1 MISGRK
7 QINDGVISTF
17 LAGHDPME
25 RIVNLDYKYNED
37 KIKVIYRDEN
47 DKKCEFMDFFH
58 PFCWATRS
66 ACDKLCKGD
75 RNKLR
80 ALLTEYGIKVK
91 KLDTRDTTGKERS
104 EYDNGYLFMFYTIN
118 AMSYKKF
125 LEFFQKA
132 ENPIYSKEDDE
143 GAKKRSKQYLIVTP
157 QEQYMIATGKRFFK
171 GYEDYNEL
179 LRLIFDLETEGLDP
193 TRHRIIE
200 LGVRFNRPIQTKTGL
215 REYQHIFKL
224 KGETD
229 EEKNFNELELIKVMI
244 KMIHAFE
251 PDIITAHNGENFDWW
266 FIIERCKVL
275 GTTIEELS
283 KPLFDGNSIRKNNRE
298 TILKLGGEIE
308 TFYQTIVPNTVIT
321 DSLHAVRRAQALDS
335 NMERA
340 DLKYVTKYS
349 KIVKP
354 NRVYMPGDKIA
365 SVSTDLEKRYAYND
379 VDGDWYL
386 YDPNYKEINNKK
398 KEPEHNLNYFI
409 KYVEDKTRVATRDEW
424 CEINA
429 EGLSVTW
436 EEYISE
442 INEENNSLPSPE
454 DLYNDYIKQFN
465 EEQKRASSFTKGMG
479 QKGFTMYTRNYI
491 ADGYELVTGEY
502 IGNRY
507 LLDDLWECDKVEH
520 RYNGSNFLICKMLPV
535 PFQKC
540 CTMGTAGQWKSI
552 MLAWSYENNLAV
564 PMFGESKS
572 FTGGLSRLLKVGF
585 IDNVAK
591 FDYNSLYPSITL
603 TWDISDPEKDL
614 MGAMLF
620 FLEYVLLQREKYK
633 GLMKQAGKL
642 KDKLEDQ
649 LTNFTGTEK
658 EKLKLLDDIRKA
670 AEDKSAND
678 KKQLPLKI
686 LGNSFFGSYGAPNVF
701 PFGSLVCA
709 ERITCTGRMCLRL
722 MISHFSTK
730 IPTMAG
736 GSKEYAYQPIVG
748 DSFTGDTPLFIK
760 YKKDYDFNKAGWIDI
775 KPVSEIFDEDCSEID
790 GLGREYDYSEK
801 PYWVLCRSGWCDC
814 KYVYRHGTDKDIYRV
829 IDDNTGVMVDVTE
842 DHSLYNDEK
851 KEIKPSEI
859 DENTK
864 LEYFD
869 SKFDDGTEK
878 VAYYFMELKIK
889 EVANGI
895 DDRFPTYFMNLE
907 PSYYRE
913 LLSIWEENK
922 RDNIEYTKTVQAQ
935 IQFFY
940 SKLNTNI

>member
-1 MISGRK
+1 MIPGRK
-7 QINDGVISTF
+7 EINDEVISTF

-25 RIVNLDYKYNED
+25 RIVNLEYKYNED

-47 DKKCEFMDFFH
+47 DNKCEMMDFFH

-66 ACDKLCKGD
+66 ACDKLCGGD
-75 RNKLR
+75 RGRLR
-80 ALLTEYGIKVK
+80 DLMAQYGIKVK
-91 KLDTRDTTGKERS
+91 KLDTRDTTGRERS
-104 EYDNGYLFMFYTIN
+104 EYENGYLFMFYTIQ

-132 ENPIYSKEDDE
+132 ENPIYSKEVDE
-143 GAKKRSKQYLIVTP
+143 GSKKRSKQYLIVTP

-171 GYEDYNEL
+171 GYDDYNEL

-200 LGVRFNRPIQTKTGL
+200 VGIRFNRPIPTKTGL
-215 REYQHIFKL
+215 REYQQIFKL
-224 KGETD
+224 KGFTE
-229 EEKNFNELELIKVMI
+229 EEKNAYELELIKVML
-244 KMIHAFE
+244 KMIQVFK

-266 FIIERCKVL
+266 FIMERCKAL

-283 KPLFDGNSIRKNNRE
+283 QSFFNGNPVRKNNRE

-308 TFYQTIVPNTVIT
+308 TFYQTIVPGTVIT

-365 SVSTDLEKRYAYND
+365 IVSTDLEKHYAYND
-379 VDGDWYL
+379 IDGDWYL
-386 YDPNYKEINNKK
+386 YDPNFNETVNKK
-398 KEPEHNLNYFI
+398 KEPEYDLEYFI
-409 KYVEDKTRVATRDEW
+409 KKVENERREPTRDEW

-436 EEYISE
+436 EEYVTE
-442 INEENNSLPSPE
+442 VEEENKSLSSPE
-454 DLYNDYIKQFN
+454 ELYADYINSFN
-465 EEQKRASSFTKGMG
+465 EGQKATSRFVKGMG
-479 QKGFTMYTRNYI
+479 PKGFTMYTRNYI
-491 ADGYELVTGEY
+491 ADGYELVTGEF

-633 GLMKQAGKL
+633 GLMKKAGKL
-642 KDKLEDQ
+642 KDKLEGQ
-649 LTNFTGTEK
+649 LSDFTGTEA
-658 EKLKLLDDIRKA
+658 ERLQLIDEIRKA

-722 MISHFSTK
+722 MISHFNK
-730 IPTMAG
+730 LG
-736 GSKEYAYQPIVG
+736 YAPIVG
-748 DSFTGDTPLFIK
+748 DSFTGDTPLYIK
-760 YKKDYDFNKAGWIDI
+760 YKKDIGFNRKGWVDI
-775 KPVSEIFDEDCSEID
+775 KPVSEIFDITESNID
-790 GLGREYDYSEK
+790 ELGREYDYSEK
-801 PYWVLCRSGWCDC
+801 PYWVLCRSGWCDS
-814 KYVYRHGTDKDIYRV
+814 KYVYRHKTDKDIYRV
-829 IDDNTGVMVDVTE
+829 TNTHGIDVEVTE
-842 DHSLYNDEK
+842 DHSLYNNKQE
-851 KEIKPSEI
+851 EIKPSTI
-859 DENTK
+859 DSNTQF
-864 LEYFD
+864 EYYTNNIV
-869 SKFDDGTEK
+869 GGNEK
-878 VAYYFMELKIK
+878 IATLLIEETVKSVISGKI
-889 EVANGI
+889 
-895 DDRFPTYFMNLE
+895 DRFPTVFMNLDKD
-907 PSYYRE
+907 SC
-913 LLSIWEENK
+913 N
-922 RDNIEYTKTVQAQ
+922 DVIEYWEYYNDRTD
-935 IQFFY
+935 Y
-940 SKLNTNI
+940 SKIIMSQIAFIKNKSNL

>member
-1 MISGRK
+1 MIPGRK
-7 QINDGVISTF
+7 EINDDVISTF

-25 RIVNLDYKYNED
+25 RIVNLEYKYNED

-47 DKKCEFMDFFH
+47 DNKCEMMDFFH

-66 ACDKLCKGD
+66 ACNKLCGGD
-75 RNKLR
+75 REKLR
-80 ALLTEYGIKVK
+80 SLMAQYGIKVK
-91 KLDTRDTTGKERS
+91 KLDTRDTTGQERS
-104 EYDNGYLFMFYTIN
+104 EYDNGYLFMFYTIS

-132 ENPIYSKEDDE
+132 ENPIYSKEVDE
-143 GAKKRSKQYLIVTP
+143 GSKKRSKQYLIVTP

-171 GYEDYNEL
+171 GYDDYNEL

-200 LGVRFNRPIQTKTGL
+200 VGIRFNRPIPTKTGL
-215 REYQHIFKL
+215 REYQHTFKL
-224 KGETD
+224 KGFTE
-229 EEKNFNELELIKVMI
+229 EEKNAYELELIKVML
-244 KMIHAFE
+244 KMIQAFK

-266 FIIERCKVL
+266 FIMERCKAL

-283 KPLFDGNSIRKNNRE
+283 QTFFNGNPVRKNNRE

-308 TFYQTIVPNTVIT
+308 TFYQTIVPGTVIT

-365 SVSTDLEKRYAYND
+365 EVSIDLEKRYAYND
-379 VDGDWYL
+379 NDGDWYR
-386 YDPNYKEINNKK
+386 YDE
-398 KEPEHNLNYFI
+398 
-409 KYVEDKTRVATRDEW
+409 
-424 CEINA
+424 NA
-429 EGLSVTW
+429 
-436 EEYISE
+436 
-442 INEENNSLPSPE
+442 PSTTT
-454 DLYNDYIKQFN
+454 
-465 EEQKRASSFTKGMG
+465 FTKGMG
-479 QKGFTMYTRNYI
+479 PKGFTMYTRNYI
-491 ADGYELVTGEY
+491 ADGYELVTGEF

-633 GLMKQAGKL
+633 GLMKKAGKL
-642 KDKLEDQ
+642 KDKLERE
-649 LTNFTGTEK
+649 LESFTGNEEEK
-658 EKLKLLDDIRKA
+658 RHLLDEIRKA

-722 MISHFSTK
+722 MISHFNK
-730 IPTMAG
+730 LG
-736 GSKEYAYQPIVG
+736 YAPIVG

-760 YKKDYDFNKAGWIDI
+760 YKEDFGFNRKGWIDI
-775 KPVSEIFDEDCSEID
+775 KPVSEIFNDMESQIDE
-790 GLGREYDYSEK
+790 LGREYDYSEK
-801 PYWVLCRSGWCDC
+801 PYLVLCRSGWCDC
-814 KYVYRHGTDKDIYRV
+814 KYVYRHKTDKDVYCV
-829 IDDNTGVMVDVTE
+829 TNSQGVVVDVTE
-842 DHSLYNDEK
+842 DHSLYDK
-851 KEIKPSEI
+851 DYKEIKPSAITQDTE
-859 DENTK
+859 
-864 LEYFD
+864 LEYYTNEIH
-869 SKFDDGTEK
+869 SGNEK
-878 VAYYFMELKIK
+878 MSTLLIEETVKSVISGKL
-889 EVANGI
+889 
-895 DDRFPTYFMNLE
+895 DRFPAPFMNLSSE
-907 PSYYRE
+907 
-913 LLSIWEENK
+913 
-922 RDNIEYTKTVQAQ
+922 
-935 IQFFY
+935 Y
-940 SKLNTNI
+940 SKEVIDYWNEHINGEIDFSKTLEAQLQFIYTRIK

>member
-1 MISGRK
+1 MIQGRK
-7 QINDGVISTF
+7 EINDDVIRTF
-17 LAGHDPME
+17 LEGHDPME

-47 DKKCEFMDFFH
+47 DVKREMMDYFH

-66 ACDKLCKGD
+66 ACDKLCNGD
-75 RNKLR
+75 RTKLR
-80 ALLTEYGIKVK
+80 ELLVKYDIKVK
-91 KLDTRDTTGKERS
+91 KLDTRDANGVERH
-104 EYDNGYLFMFYTIN
+104 EYDNGYLFMFYTIK

-132 ENPIYSKEDDE
+132 ENPIYSKEVDE
-143 GAKKRSKQYLIVTP
+143 GSKKRSKQYLIVTP
-157 QEQYMIATGKRFFK
+157 QEQYMIASGKRFFK
-171 GYEDYNEL
+171 GYEDYNQI

-193 TRHRIIE
+193 KRHRILQVGI
-200 LGVRFNRPIQTKTGL
+200 RFNRPIPTKTGL
-215 REYQHIFKL
+215 REYQQIFQMKN
-224 KGETD
+224 GT
-229 EEKNFNELELIKVMI
+229 EEERNAYEIELIKIMI
-244 KMIHAFE
+244 KMIQVFK

-266 FIIERCKVL
+266 FIIERCKML
-275 GTTIEELS
+275 GTTIEDLS
-283 KPLFDGNSIRKNNRE
+283 KDYFDGETIRKNNRE

-308 TFYQTIVPNTVIT
+308 TFYQTIVPGTIIT
-321 DSLHAVRRAQALDS
+321 DSLHAVRRAQAIDS

-349 KIVKP
+349 KLVKP
-354 NRVYMPGDKIA
+354 NRVYVPGDRISITLK
-365 SVSTDLEKRYAYND
+365 DLQCHYAFND
-379 VDGDWYL
+379 EDGDWYL
-386 YDPNYKEINNKK
+386 YDPNHKENTAKI
-398 KEPEHNLNYFI
+398 EPELTIDYFENLI
-409 KYVEDKTRVATRDEW
+409 QKTNSRTPTEQEW

-429 EGLSVTW
+429 EGMSVSW
-436 EEYISE
+436 EDYVAE
-442 INEENNSLPSPE
+442 IENEKYDETVTAE
-454 DLYNDYIKQFN
+454 HLYNDYIKEFN
-465 EEQKRASSFTKGMG
+465 EKHNKPTPLKGISP
-479 QKGFTMYTRNYI
+479 KGFTMYTRNYI
-491 ADGYELVTGEY
+491 ANGYTLVTGKY
-502 IGNRY
+502 IVERY
-507 LLDDLWECDKVEH
+507 LMDDLWECDKVEH

-585 IDNVAK
+585 VDNVAK

-614 MGAMLF
+614 MGSMLH

-633 GLMKQAGKL
+633 GLMKKAGKL
-642 KDKLEDQ
+642 KDKLERELETFNGNEYERKQ
-649 LTNFTGTEK
+649 LE
-658 EKLKLLDDIRKA
+658 ESIRKA
-670 AEDKSAND
+670 AEEKSAND

-722 MISHFSTK
+722 MISHFNKLGYT
-730 IPTMAG
+730 
-736 GSKEYAYQPIVG
+736 PIVG

-760 YKKDYDFNKAGWIDI
+760 YKKDYDFKKDGWIDI
-775 KPVSEIFDEDCSEID
+775 KPVSEIFDENCSEID

-829 IDDNTGVMVDVTE
+829 IDDNTGLLVDVTE

-859 DENTK
+859 NENTK

-869 SKFDDGTEK
+869 GKFDDGTEK
-878 VAYYFMELKIK
+878 VAYYLMELRIK
-889 EVANGI
+889 DVANGI
-895 DDRFPTYFMNLE
+895 DDRFPTCFMNLE
-907 PSYYRE
+907 QSYYRE
-913 LLSIWEENK
+913 ILDIWEENK
-922 RDNIEYTKTVQAQ
+922 RDNIGYTKTVQAQ

>member
-1 MISGRK
+1 MSFKRK
-7 QINDGVISTF
+7 EITEEVISTF

-47 DKKCEFMDFFH
+47 DNRCEMMDYFH

-66 ACDKLCKGD
+66 ACNKLCDGD
-75 RNKLR
+75 KDQLR
-80 ALLTEYGIKVK
+80 ALMAKYGIKVK
-91 KLDTRDTTGKERS
+91 KLDTRDTTGKERT
-104 EYDNGYLFMFYTIN
+104 EYENGYLFMFYTIK
-118 AMSYKKF
+118 ATSYKQF
-125 LEFFQKA
+125 LKFFQEA
-132 ENPIYSKEDDE
+132 GNPVYSKEADE
-143 GAKKRSKQYLIVTP
+143 GSKKRSKQYLIVTP

-179 LRLIFDLETEGLDP
+179 LRLIFDLETQGLDP

-200 LGVRFNRPIQTKTGL
+200 LGVRFNRPIKTKTGL
-215 REYQHIFKL
+215 REYEQIFKL
-224 KGETD
+224 KGNTK
-229 EEKNFNELELIKVMI
+229 EELDAYELEIIKLML
-244 KMIHAFE
+244 KMIQVFK

-266 FIIERCKVL
+266 FIIERCKQL

-283 KPLFDGNSIRKNNRE
+283 KDFFDGETVRKNNRE

-308 TFYQTIVPNTVIT
+308 TFYQTIVPGTIIT

-365 SVSTDLEKRYAYND
+365 EVSTDLEERYAYND
-379 VDGDWYL
+379 ANGDWYR
-386 YDPNYKEINNKK
+386 YDPTV
-398 KEPEHNLNYFI
+398 P
-409 KYVEDKTRVATRDEW
+409 
-424 CEINA
+424 
-429 EGLSVTW
+429 SV
-436 EEYISE
+436 
-442 INEENNSLPSPE
+442 
-454 DLYNDYIKQFN
+454 DG
-465 EEQKRASSFTKGMG
+465 FTKGMSP
-479 QKGFTMYTRNYI
+479 KGFTMYTRNYV
-491 ADGYELVTGEY
+491 ADGYQLVTGEY

-507 LLDDLWECDKVEH
+507 LTDDLWECDKVEH

-552 MLAWSYENNLAV
+552 MLAWSYENDLAV

-585 IDNVAK
+585 VDNVAK

-633 GLMKQAGKL
+633 GLMKKAGKL
-642 KDKLEDQ
+642 KDKLEKQ
-649 LTNFTGTEK
+649 LENFTGTEQ
-658 EKLKLLDDIRKA
+658 EKLHLIDEIRRA

-722 MISHFSTK
+722 MISHFNKLGYT
-730 IPTMAG
+730 
-736 GSKEYAYQPIVG
+736 PIVG

-760 YKKDYDFNKAGWIDI
+760 YKNTGEIDI
-775 KPVSEIFDEDCSEID
+775 KPISEIIDNSQIQID

-814 KYVYRHGTDKDIYRV
+814 KYVYRHGTDKDIYEV
-829 IDDNTGVMVDVTE
+829 SDGDMKVEVTE

-864 LEYFD
+864 LEYYQGEIKGDRIYTEYEEQSWNYAFWGQMVGVQNAGFKKIPYQVYNTSIENMRKFYD
-869 SKFDDGTEK
+869 NFMNNYHPEHYEYSKTVMAGIQFI
-878 VAYYFMELKIK
+878 ASKIK
-889 EVANGI
+889 
-895 DDRFPTYFMNLE
+895 
-907 PSYYRE
+907 
-913 LLSIWEENK
+913 
-922 RDNIEYTKTVQAQ
+922 
-935 IQFFY
+935 
-940 SKLNTNI
+940 

>member
-7 QINDGVISTF
+7 QINDEVISTF
-17 LAGHDPME
+17 LAGRDPME
-25 RIVNLDYKYNED
+25 RIVNLEYKYNED

-47 DKKCEFMDFFH
+47 DKKCEMMDFFH

-66 ACDKLCKGD
+66 ACDKLCNGD

-80 ALLTEYGIKVK
+80 ALLAEYGIKVK

-104 EYDNGYLFMFYTIN
+104 EYDNGYLFMFYTIQ

-132 ENPIYSKEDDE
+132 ENPIYSKEVDE
-143 GAKKRSKQYLIVTP
+143 GSKKRSKQYLIVTP
-157 QEQYMIATGKRFFK
+157 QEQYMIASGKRFFK

-200 LGVRFNRPIQTKTGL
+200 VGIRFNRPIPTKTGL
-215 REYQHIFKL
+215 KEYQHIFKMI
-224 KGETD
+224 KGTK
-229 EEKNFNELELIKVMI
+229 EEQDAYELELIKVML
-244 KMIHAFE
+244 KMIQVFK

-266 FIIERCKVL
+266 FIMERCKVL
-275 GTTIEELS
+275 GTTIEDLS
-283 KPLFDGNSIRKNNRE
+283 KPYFDGNTVRKNNRE

-308 TFYQTIVPNTVIT
+308 TFYQTIVPGTVIT

-365 SVSTDLEKRYAYND
+365 QVSTDLEKRYAYND
-379 VDGDWYL
+379 MDGDWYL
-386 YDPNYKEINNKK
+386 YDPNFIESKRPK
-398 KEPEHNLNYFI
+398 KEPEHTIEYFQELVEFKKETPTYEEWEDLNTNNRYGVTMSWED
-409 KYVEDKTRVATRDEW
+409 YVEM
-424 CEINA
+424 I
-429 EGLSVTW
+429 
-436 EEYISE
+436 EED
-442 INEENNSLPSPE
+442 NKSLPTAE
-454 DLYNDYIKQFN
+454 EMYNEYLTEFYA
-465 EEQKRASSFTKGMG
+465 EQNRPTPLKGMG
-479 QKGFTMYTRNYI
+479 DKGFTMYTRNYI
-491 ADGYELVTGEY
+491 ADGYELVTGEF

-552 MLAWSYENNLAV
+552 MLAWSYENDLAV

-633 GLMKQAGKL
+633 GLMKKAGKL
-642 KDKLEDQ
+642 KDKLEAQ
-649 LTNFTGTEK
+649 LESFSGTEH
-658 EKLKLLDDIRKA
+658 ERLQLIDEIRKA

-722 MISHFSTK
+722 MISHFNK
-730 IPTMAG
+730 LG
-736 GSKEYAYQPIVG
+736 YAPIVG

-760 YKKDYDFNKAGWIDI
+760 YKKDYDFKKVGWIDI
-775 KPVSEIFDEDCSEID
+775 KPVSEIFDEGCSEID

-814 KYVYRHGTDKDIYRV
+814 KYVYRHDTDKDIYRV

-864 LEYFD
+864 FEYFD
-869 SKFDDGTEK
+869 NKFDDGTEK
-878 VAYYFMELKIK
+878 VAYYLMELNIK

-913 LLSIWEENK
+913 ILDIWKENK

>member
-1 MISGRK
+1 MNSSRK
-7 QINDGVISTF
+7 QINEEVISTF

-25 RIVNLDYKYNED
+25 RIVNLEYKYDED

-47 DKKCEFMDFFH
+47 DNKCEMMDFFH

-66 ACDKLCKGD
+66 ACNRLCKGD
-75 RNKLR
+75 KVKLR
-80 ALLTEYGIKVK
+80 ELLAKYGIKVK
-91 KLDTRDTTGKERS
+91 KLDTRDTKGVERS

-132 ENPIYSKEDDE
+132 ENPIYSKDDDE
-143 GAKKRSKQYLIVTP
+143 NSKKRSKQYLIVTP

-171 GYEDYNEL
+171 GYEDYNET

-193 TRHRIIE
+193 KVKRIIE
-200 LGVRFNRPIQTKTGL
+200 VGIRFNRPIPTKNGL
-215 REYQHIFKL
+215 MEYEQIFKL
-224 KGETD
+224 KGETE
-229 EEKNFNELELIKVMI
+229 EEKNARELELIKIML
-244 KMIHAFE
+244 KMIQVFK

-275 GTTIEELS
+275 GTTIEDLS
-283 KPLFDGNSIRKNNRE
+283 KPFFNGNSIRKNNRE
-298 TILKLGGEIE
+298 TILKLGGEME
-308 TFYQTIVPNTVIT
+308 SFYQTIVPSTIIT
-321 DSLHAVRRAQALDS
+321 DSLHAVRRAQAIDS

-349 KIVKP
+349 KIVKS

-365 SVSTDLEKRYAYND
+365 EVSTDLNKRYAYND
-379 VDGDWYL
+379 TDGDWYL
-386 YDPNYKEINNKK
+386 YDPNA
-398 KEPEHNLNYFI
+398 P
-409 KYVEDKTRVATRDEW
+409 
-424 CEINA
+424 
-429 EGLSVTW
+429 SV
-436 EEYISE
+436 
-442 INEENNSLPSPE
+442 N
-454 DLYNDYIKQFN
+454 
-465 EEQKRASSFTKGMG
+465 SFTKGMG
-479 QKGFTMYTRNYI
+479 NKGFTMYTRNYV
-491 ADGYELVTGEY
+491 ADGYKLVTGEF
-502 IGNRY
+502 IGDRY

-552 MLAWSYENNLAV
+552 MLAWSYENDLAI

-633 GLMKQAGKL
+633 GLMKKAGKM
-642 KDKLEDQ
+642 KAKLEEE
-649 LTNFTGTEK
+649 LEIFNGTEE
-658 EKLKLLDDIRKA
+658 EKLKIKDNIRKA
-670 AEDKSAND
+670 AEEKSAND

-722 MISHFSTK
+722 MISHFNNL
-730 IPTMAG
+730 G
-736 GSKEYAYQPIVG
+736 YEPIVG

-760 YKKDYDFNKAGWIDI
+760 YYDNGFIDI
-775 KPVSEIFDEDCSEID
+775 KPIKEIIDESSIQID
-790 GLGREYDYSEK
+790 ELGREYDYSQK
-801 PYWVLCRSGWCDC
+801 PYMVLCRSGWCDC
-814 KYVYRHGTDKDIYRV
+814 KYVYRHKTDKDIYRV
-829 IDDNTGVMVDVTE
+829 SDNDGMIVDVTE
-842 DHSLYNDEK
+842 DHSLYNNKQE
-851 KEIKPSEI
+851 EIKPSQINDTTE
-859 DENTK
+859 
-864 LEYFD
+864 LEYYNGLIEGCSED
-869 SKFDDGTEK
+869 IRINKIVK
-878 VAYYFMELKIK
+878 VTRDI
-889 EVANGI
+889 VSGVI
-895 DDRFPTYFMNLE
+895 DRYPTIFMNLKYNLYKDVIE
-907 PSYYRE
+907 VF
-913 LLSIWEENK
+913 NK
-922 RDNIEYTKTVQAQ
+922 LNKNNIEYSKTLQAQ
-935 IQFFY
+935 IMYF
-940 SKLNTNI
+940 KTKITND

>member
-1 MISGRK
+1 MTCKRK
-7 QINDGVISTF
+7 KITEEVISTF

-47 DKKCEFMDFFH
+47 DNRCEMMDYFH

-66 ACDKLCKGD
+66 ACNKLCGGD
-75 RNKLR
+75 KDILRNLMAK
-80 ALLTEYGIKVK
+80 YGIKVK
-91 KLDTRDTTGKERS
+91 KLDTRDTTGRERT
-104 EYDNGYLFMFYTIN
+104 EYENGYLFMFYTIK
-118 AMSYKKF
+118 ATSYKQF
-125 LEFFQKA
+125 LKFFQEA
-132 ENPIYSKEDDE
+132 GNPVYSKDTDE
-143 GAKKRSKQYLIVTP
+143 GSKKRSKQYLIVTP
-157 QEQYMIATGKRFFK
+157 QEQYMIASGKRFFK
-171 GYEDYNEL
+171 GYDDYNEL

-200 LGVRFNRPIQTKTGL
+200 LGVRFNRPVRTKTGL
-215 REYQHIFKL
+215 REYDQIFKL
-224 KGETD
+224 RGTTK
-229 EEKNFNELELIKVMI
+229 EEKDAYELELIKLML
-244 KMIHAFE
+244 KMIQNFK

-266 FIIERCKVL
+266 FIMERCKQL

-283 KPLFDGNSIRKNNRE
+283 KDFFSGETVRKNQRE

-308 TFYQTIVPNTVIT
+308 TFYQTIVPGTIIT

-365 SVSTDLEKRYAYND
+365 QVSTDLVKRYAYND
-379 VDGDWYL
+379 IDGDWYL
-386 YDPNYKEINNKK
+386 YDPTV
-398 KEPEHNLNYFI
+398 P
-409 KYVEDKTRVATRDEW
+409 
-424 CEINA
+424 
-429 EGLSVTW
+429 SV
-436 EEYISE
+436 
-442 INEENNSLPSPE
+442 
-454 DLYNDYIKQFN
+454 D
-465 EEQKRASSFTKGMG
+465 AFTKGMSS
-479 QKGFTMYTRNYI
+479 KGFTMYTRNFI
-491 ADGYELVTGEY
+491 ADGYELVTGEF

-507 LLDDLWECDKVEH
+507 LTDDLWECDKVEH

-552 MLAWSYENNLAV
+552 MLAWSYENDLAV

-585 IDNVAK
+585 VDNVAK

-633 GLMKQAGKL
+633 GLMKKAGKL
-642 KDKLEDQ
+642 KDKLEAQ
-649 LTNFTGTEK
+649 LEKFTGTEQ
-658 EKLKLLDDIRKA
+658 EKLHLIDEIRKA
-670 AEDKSAND
+670 AEEKSAND

-722 MISHFSTK
+722 MISHFNKLGYT
-730 IPTMAG
+730 
-736 GSKEYAYQPIVG
+736 PIVG

-760 YKKDYDFNKAGWIDI
+760 YKKDYDFKKAGWIDI
-775 KPVSEIFDEDCSEID
+775 KPVSEIFDEDSSEID

-801 PYWVLCRSGWCDC
+801 PYWVLCRSGWCDS

-829 IDDNTGVMVDVTE
+829 TDDKTGVMVDVTE
-842 DHSLYNDEK
+842 DHSLYNDK
-851 KEIKPSEI
+851 QQEIKPSEI

-864 LEYFD
+864 LEYFTG
-869 SKFDDGTEK
+869 KFDDGIEK
-878 VAYYFMELKIK
+878 VEQYYLDLITK
-889 EVANGI
+889 EVAYGLE
-895 DDRFPTYFMNLE
+895 DRFPTYFMNLE
-907 PSYYRE
+907 PSYYRGI
-913 LLSIWEENK
+913 LDIWEEYR
-922 RDNIEYTKTVQAQ
+922 RDSIEYSKTVQAQ

-940 SKLNTNI
+940 SKLQ

>member
-1 MISGRK
+1 MTCKRK
-7 QINDGVISTF
+7 KITEEVISTF

-47 DKKCEFMDFFH
+47 DNRCEMMDYFH

-66 ACDKLCKGD
+66 ACNKLCGGD
-75 RNKLR
+75 KDILRNLMAK
-80 ALLTEYGIKVK
+80 YGIKVK
-91 KLDTRDTTGKERS
+91 KLDTRDTTGRERA
-104 EYDNGYLFMFYTIN
+104 EYENGYLFMFYTIK
-118 AMSYKKF
+118 ATSYKQF
-125 LEFFQKA
+125 LKFFQEA
-132 ENPIYSKEDDE
+132 GNPVYSKDTDE
-143 GAKKRSKQYLIVTP
+143 GSKKRSKQYLIVTP
-157 QEQYMIATGKRFFK
+157 QEQYMIASGKRFFK
-171 GYEDYNEL
+171 GYDDYNEL

-200 LGVRFNRPIQTKTGL
+200 LGVRFNRPVRTKTGL
-215 REYQHIFKL
+215 REYDQIFKL
-224 KGETD
+224 RGATK
-229 EEKNFNELELIKVMI
+229 EEKDAYELELIKLML
-244 KMIHAFE
+244 KMIQNFK

-266 FIIERCKVL
+266 FVIERCKQL

-283 KPLFDGNSIRKNNRE
+283 KEFFAGESVRKNQRE

-308 TFYQTIVPNTVIT
+308 TFYQTIVPGTIIT

-365 SVSTDLEKRYAYND
+365 QVSTDLVKRYAYND
-379 VDGDWYL
+379 IDGDWYL
-386 YDPNYKEINNKK
+386 YDPNFKETATKK
-398 KEPEHNLNYFI
+398 VEPEYTL
-409 KYVEDKTRVATRDEW
+409 EDFKRIAAESHRVPTRDEW

-436 EEYISE
+436 EEYVADIE
-442 INEENNSLPSPE
+442 EENNNLLTAE
-454 DLYNDYIKQFN
+454 ELYNDYIIKFN
-465 EEQKRASSFTKGMG
+465 DEQNKPAPLKGMSD
-479 QKGFTMYTRNYI
+479 KGFTMYTRNFV
-491 ADGYELVTGEY
+491 ADGYELVTGEF

-507 LLDDLWECDKVEH
+507 LTDDLWECDKVEH

-552 MLAWSYENNLAV
+552 MLAWSYENDLAV

-585 IDNVAK
+585 VDNVAK

-633 GLMKQAGKL
+633 GLMKKAGKL
-642 KDKLEDQ
+642 KDKLEAQ
-649 LTNFTGTEK
+649 LENFTGTEQ
-658 EKLKLLDDIRKA
+658 EKLHLIDEIRKA
-670 AEDKSAND
+670 AEEKSAND

-722 MISHFSTK
+722 MISHFNKLGYT
-730 IPTMAG
+730 
-736 GSKEYAYQPIVG
+736 PIVG

-760 YKKDYDFNKAGWIDI
+760 YKKDYDFKKAGWIDI
-775 KPVSEIFDEDCSEID
+775 KPVSEIFDEDSSEID

-814 KYVYRHGTDKDIYRV
+814 KYVYRHGTDKEIYRV
-829 IDDNTGVMVDVTE
+829 TDSNTGAMVDVTE
-842 DHSLYNDEK
+842 DHSLYNDK
-851 KEIKPSEI
+851 QQEIKPSEI
-859 DENTK
+859 NENTK

-869 SKFDDGTEK
+869 GKFDNGTEK
-878 VAYYFMELKIK
+878 VEQYYLDLITK
-889 EVANGI
+889 EVAYSLE
-895 DDRFPTYFMNLE
+895 DRFPTYFMNLE

-913 LLSIWEENK
+913 ILDIWQEYS
-922 RDNIEYTKTVQAQ
+922 RDIIEYSKTVQAQ

-940 SKLNTNI
+940 SKLQ

>member
-1 MISGRK
+1 MVSGRK
-7 QINDGVISTF
+7 QINDEVISTF

-25 RIVNLDYKYNED
+25 RIVNLEYKYNED

-47 DKKCEFMDFFH
+47 DKKCEMMDFFH

-66 ACDKLCKGD
+66 ACNKLCGGD
-75 RNKLR
+75 RNRLR
-80 ALLTEYGIKVK
+80 ALLVEYGIKVK

-132 ENPIYSKEDDE
+132 ENPIYSKEVDE
-143 GAKKRSKQYLIVTP
+143 GSKKRSKQYLIVTP

-171 GYEDYNEL
+171 GYDDYNEV

-193 TRHRIIE
+193 TTKRIIE
-200 LGVRFNRPIQTKTGL
+200 VGIRFNRPVQTKTGL
-215 REYQHIFKL
+215 REYQQIFKL
-224 KGETD
+224 KGETE
-229 EEKNFNELELIKVMI
+229 EEKNAYEIELIKIML
-244 KMIHAFE
+244 KMIQVFK

-266 FIIERCKVL
+266 FIMERCKVL

-283 KPLFDGNSIRKNNRE
+283 KPYFDNNPVKKNNRE

-308 TFYQTIVPNTVIT
+308 TFYQTIVPGTVIT

-365 SVSTDLEKRYAYND
+365 QVSTDLEKHYAFNN

-386 YDPNYKEINNKK
+386 YDPNFKEIKPIK
-398 KEPEHNLNYFI
+398 KEPEYTLEDFVNIAKNNY
-409 KYVEDKTRVATRDEW
+409 RVASEDEFA
-424 CEINA
+424 EINA
-429 EGLSVTW
+429 EGLSVSW
-436 EEYISE
+436 EEYINE
-442 INEENNSLPSPE
+442 IEEDNKNLPTAE
-454 DLYNDYIKQFN
+454 ELYNDYITKFN
-465 EEQKRASSFTKGMG
+465 EEQNRTAPLKGMG
-479 QKGFTMYTRNYI
+479 NKGFTMYTRNYI

-502 IGNRY
+502 IGDRY

-633 GLMKQAGKL
+633 GLMKKAGKL
-642 KDKLEDQ
+642 KDKLEAQ
-649 LTNFTGTEK
+649 LADFTGTEE
-658 EKLKLLDDIRKA
+658 EKMHLLDDIRKA

-722 MISHFSTK
+722 MISHFNK
-730 IPTMAG
+730 LG
-736 GSKEYAYQPIVG
+736 YAPIVG

-760 YKKDYDFNKAGWIDI
+760 YYDTGFIDI
-775 KPVSEIFDEDCSEID
+775 KPIEEIIDEKTIQID
-790 GLGREYDYSEK
+790 DLGREYDYSQK
-801 PYWVLCRSGWCDC
+801 PYMVLCRSGWCDC
-814 KYVYRHGTDKDIYRV
+814 KYVYRHKTDKDIYRV
-829 IDDNTGVMVDVTE
+829 SDNNGLVVDVTE
-842 DHSLYNDEK
+842 DHSLYNKDK
-851 KEIKPSEI
+851 KEIKPSKI
-859 DENTK
+859 DITTE
-864 LEYFD
+864 LEYYNGVFE
-869 SKFDDGTEK
+869 DG
-878 VAYYFMELKIK
+878 K
-889 EVANGI
+889 EEVPYHVIYDITLDVVLGI
-895 DDRFPTYFMNLE
+895 RDRFPTIFMNLK
-907 PSYYRE
+907 PE
-913 LLSIWEENK
+913 LQGYIVENWESMYSPFK
-922 RDNIEYTKTVQAQ
+922 EYNKTVQAQ
-935 IQFFY
+935 IMYFK
-940 SKLNTNI
+940 SKRM

>member
-1 MISGRK
+1 MIPGRK
-7 QINDGVISTF
+7 QINDEVISTF
-17 LAGHDPME
+17 LSGHDPME
-25 RIVNLDYKYNED
+25 RIVNLEYKYNED

-47 DKKCEFMDFFH
+47 DKKCEMMDFFH

-66 ACDKLCKGD
+66 ACNKLCRGD
-75 RNKLR
+75 RNRLR
-80 ALLTEYGIKVK
+80 ALLAEYGIKVK
-91 KLDTRDTTGKERS
+91 KLDTRDATGKERS

-132 ENPIYSKEDDE
+132 ENPIYSKEVDE
-143 GAKKRSKQYLIVTP
+143 GSKKRSKQYLIVTP

-193 TRHRIIE
+193 TTKRIIE
-200 LGVRFNRPIQTKTGL
+200 VGIRFNRPIPTKTGL
-215 REYQHIFKL
+215 REYQQIFKL
-224 KGETD
+224 KGKTE
-229 EEKNFNELELIKVMI
+229 EEKNAYEIELIKVML
-244 KMIHAFE
+244 KMIQVFK
-251 PDIITAHNGENFDWW
+251 PDIVTAHNGENFDWW
-266 FIIERCKVL
+266 FIIERCKAL

-283 KPLFDGNSIRKNNRE
+283 KPFFEDNSVRKNNRE

-308 TFYQTIVPNTVIT
+308 TFYQTIVPGTVIT

-365 SVSTDLEKRYAYND
+365 QVSTDLEKHYAFNNT
-379 VDGDWYL
+379 DGDWYL
-386 YDPNYKEINNKK
+386 YDPNLKDTTINKA
-398 KEPEHNLNYFI
+398 EPKYTLEHFKIIASEAYRTPI
-409 KYVEDKTRVATRDEW
+409 REEW

-436 EEYISE
+436 NEYLADIE
-442 INEENNSLPSPE
+442 EENKNLPTAE
-454 DLYNDYIKQFN
+454 ELYEDYITKFN
-465 EEQKRASSFTKGMG
+465 EEHNKPVALKGMSG
-479 QKGFTMYTRNYI
+479 KGFTMYTRNYI

-502 IGNRY
+502 IGDRY

-633 GLMKQAGKL
+633 GLMKKAGKL
-642 KDKLEDQ
+642 KDKLEEQ
-649 LTNFTGTEK
+649 LSQFNGSEQ
-658 EKLKLLDDIRKA
+658 EKLELLDAIRKA

-722 MISHFSTK
+722 MISHFNK
-730 IPTMAG
+730 LG
-736 GSKEYAYQPIVG
+736 YAPIVG

-760 YKKDYDFNKAGWIDI
+760 YKKDYDFKKAGWIDI
-775 KPVSEIFDEDCSEID
+775 KPVSEIFNEDCSEID

-814 KYVYRHGTDKDIYRV
+814 KYVYRHGTDKDIHRV

-869 SKFDDGTEK
+869 GKLDDGTEK
-878 VAYYFMELKIK
+878 VAYYFMEPKIK

-895 DDRFPTYFMNLE
+895 VDRFPTYFMNLE

-913 LLSIWEENK
+913 ILDIWEENK

-935 IQFFY
+935 IQLFY

>member
-1 MISGRK
+1 MTCKRK
-7 QINDGVISTF
+7 KITEEVISTF

-47 DKKCEFMDFFH
+47 DNRCEMMDYFH

-66 ACDKLCKGD
+66 ACNKLCGGD
-75 RNKLR
+75 KDILRNLMAK
-80 ALLTEYGIKVK
+80 YGIKVK
-91 KLDTRDTTGKERS
+91 KLDTRDTTGRERT
-104 EYDNGYLFMFYTIN
+104 EYENGYLFMFYTIK
-118 AMSYKKF
+118 ATSYKQF
-125 LEFFQKA
+125 LKFFQEA
-132 ENPIYSKEDDE
+132 GNPVYSKDADE
-143 GAKKRSKQYLIVTP
+143 GSKKRSKQYLIVTP
-157 QEQYMIATGKRFFK
+157 QEQYMIASGKRFFK
-171 GYEDYNEL
+171 GYDDYNEL

-200 LGVRFNRPIQTKTGL
+200 LGIRFNRPVRTKTGL
-215 REYQHIFKL
+215 REYDQIFKL
-224 KGETD
+224 RGATK
-229 EEKNFNELELIKVMI
+229 EEKDAYEIELIKLML
-244 KMIHAFE
+244 KMIQNFK

-266 FIIERCKVL
+266 FIMERCKQL

-283 KPLFDGNSIRKNNRE
+283 KDFFSGETVRKNQRE

-308 TFYQTIVPNTVIT
+308 TFYQTIVPGTIIT

-365 SVSTDLEKRYAYND
+365 QVSTDLVKRYAYND
-379 VDGDWYL
+379 IDGDWYL
-386 YDPNYKEINNKK
+386 YDPT
-398 KEPEHNLNYFI
+398 
-409 KYVEDKTRVATRDEW
+409 VS
-424 CEINA
+424 
-429 EGLSVTW
+429 SVDT
-436 EEYISE
+436 
-442 INEENNSLPSPE
+442 
-454 DLYNDYIKQFN
+454 
-465 EEQKRASSFTKGMG
+465 FTKGMG
-479 QKGFTMYTRNYI
+479 DKGFTMYTRNFV
-491 ADGYELVTGEY
+491 ADGYELVTGEF

-507 LLDDLWECDKVEH
+507 LTDDLWECDKVEH

-552 MLAWSYENNLAV
+552 MLAWAYENELAV
-564 PMFGESKS
+564 PMFSDTKS

-585 IDNVAK
+585 VDNVAK

-603 TWDISDPEKDL
+603 TWDISDSEKDL
-614 MGAMLF
+614 MGAMLY

-633 GLMKQAGKL
+633 GLMKKAGKL
-642 KDKLEDQ
+642 KDKLEKE
-649 LTNFTGTEK
+649 LENFTGTEQ
-658 EKLKLLDDIRKA
+658 EKLKLIDDIRKS
-670 AEDKSAND
+670 AEEKSAND

-686 LGNSFFGSYGAPNVF
+686 LGNSFFGSYAATNVF

-722 MISHFSTK
+722 MIHRFGTG
-730 IPTMAG
+730 IPNEMG
-736 GSKEYAYQPIVG
+736 GDKSYAYTPIVG

-760 YKKDYDFNKAGWIDI
+760 YKKDYDFKKAGWVDI
-775 KPVSEIFDEDCSEID
+775 KPVSEIFDEDSSEID

-829 IDDNTGVMVDVTE
+829 TDDKTSAMVDVTE

-859 DENTK
+859 DKNTK

-869 SKFDDGTEK
+869 GKFDDGTEK
-878 VAYYFMELKIK
+878 VEQYYLDLIVK
-889 EVANGI
+889 EVAYGI
-895 DDRFPTYFMNLE
+895 EDRFPTYFMNLE
-907 PSYYRE
+907 SSYYRKI
-913 LLSIWEENK
+913 LDIWEENR
-922 RDNIEYTKTVQAQ
+922 RDSIEYSKTVQAQ
-935 IQFFY
+935 IMFM
-940 SKLNTNI
+940 KEKMTCHRK

>member
-66 ACDKLCKGD
+66 ACNKLCKGD

-200 LGVRFNRPIQTKTGL
+200 LGVRFNRPIHTKTGL

-229 EEKNFNELELIKVMI
+229 EEKNFNEIELIKVML
-244 KMIHAFE
+244 KMIHAFK

-283 KPLFDGNSIRKNNRE
+283 KVLFDGNSIRKNNRE

-308 TFYQTIVPNTVIT
+308 TFYQTIVPDTVIT

-386 YDPNYKEINNKK
+386 YDPNYKEIINKK
-398 KEPEHNLNYFI
+398 KEPEHDLNYFI

-442 INEENNSLPSPE
+442 INEENNNLPSPE

-465 EEQKRASSFTKGMG
+465 EEQKHTSSFTKGMG
-479 QKGFTMYTRNYI
+479 TKGFTMYTRNYI

-642 KDKLEDQ
+642 KDKLE
-649 LTNFTGTEK
+649 K
-658 EKLKLLDDIRKA
+658 ELESFVGSEQDKMVLIDEIRKA

-722 MISHFSTK
+722 MISHFNK
-730 IPTMAG
+730 LG
-736 GSKEYAYQPIVG
+736 YAPIVG

-760 YKKDYDFNKAGWIDI
+760 YYDTGFIDI
-775 KPVSEIFDEDCSEID
+775 KPIEEIIDEKSIQID
-790 GLGREYDYSEK
+790 ELGREYDYSQK
-801 PYWVLCRSGWCDC
+801 SYMVLCRSGWCDC
-814 KYVYRHGTDKDIYRV
+814 KYVYRHKTDKDIYRV
-829 IDDNTGVMVDVTE
+829 SDNNGLVVDVTE
-842 DHSLYNDEK
+842 DHSLYNKDK
-851 KEIKPSEI
+851 KEIKPSKI
-859 DENTK
+859 DIFTE
-864 LEYFD
+864 LEYYNGVFE
-869 SKFDDGTEK
+869 DG
-878 VAYYFMELKIK
+878 K
-889 EVANGI
+889 EEVPYHVIYDITLDVVLGI
-895 DDRFPTYFMNLE
+895 RDRFPTIFMNLK
-907 PSYYRE
+907 PE
-913 LLSIWEENK
+913 LQGYIVENWESMYSPNK
-922 RDNIEYTKTVQAQ
+922 EYNKTIQAQ
-935 IQFFY
+935 IMYFK
-940 SKLNTNI
+940 SKL

>member
-1 MISGRK
+1 MIPGRK
-7 QINDGVISTF
+7 EINDEVISTF

-25 RIVNLDYKYNED
+25 RIVNLEYKYSDD

-47 DKKCEFMDFFH
+47 DKKCEMMDFFH

-66 ACDKLCKGD
+66 ACDKLCGGD
-75 RNKLR
+75 RNRLR
-80 ALLTEYGIKVK
+80 ELLAQYGIKVK

-104 EYDNGYLFMFYTIN
+104 EYDNGYLFMFYTIK

-132 ENPIYSKEDDE
+132 ENPIYSKEVDE
-143 GAKKRSKQYLIVTP
+143 GSKKRSKQYLIVTP

-171 GYEDYNEL
+171 GYDDYNEL

-200 LGVRFNRPIQTKTGL
+200 VGIRFNRPIPTKTGV
-215 REYQHIFKL
+215 REYQQIFKL
-224 KGETD
+224 NGTTE
-229 EEKNFNELELIKVMI
+229 EEKNAYELELIKLML
-244 KMIHAFE
+244 KMIQVFK

-266 FIIERCKVL
+266 FIMERCKML

-283 KPLFDGNSIRKNNRE
+283 KSYFEGNTVRKNNRE

-308 TFYQTIVPNTVIT
+308 TFYQTIVPGTVIT

-365 SVSTDLEKRYAYND
+365 KVSTDLEKHYAYND
-379 VDGDWYL
+379 IDGDWYF
-386 YDPNYKEINNKK
+386 YDPNFKEPVNKK
-398 KEPEHNLNYFI
+398 KEPEYDLEYFI
-409 KYVEDKTRVATRDEW
+409 KKVENERREPTRDEW

-436 EEYISE
+436 EEYVAE
-442 INEENNSLPSPE
+442 IEEENNSLSSPE
-454 DLYNDYIKQFN
+454 ELYADYINSFN
-465 EEQKRASSFTKGMG
+465 EEQKISSRFVKGMG
-479 QKGFTMYTRNYI
+479 PKGFTMYTRNYV
-491 ADGYELVTGEY
+491 ADGYELVTGEF

-585 IDNVAK
+585 IDKVAK

-633 GLMKQAGKL
+633 GLMKKAGKL

-649 LTNFTGTEK
+649 LASFTGTEA
-658 EKLKLLDDIRKA
+658 ERLQLIDDIRKA

-722 MISHFSTK
+722 MISHFNK
-730 IPTMAG
+730 LG
-736 GSKEYAYQPIVG
+736 YAPIVG

-760 YKKDYDFNKAGWIDI
+760 YYDTGLIDI
-775 KPVSEIFDEDCSEID
+775 KPIEEIIDEKSIQID
-790 GLGREYDYSEK
+790 DLGREYDYSQK
-801 PYWVLCRSGWCDC
+801 PYMVLCRSGWCDC
-814 KYVYRHGTDKDIYRV
+814 KYVYRHKTDKDIYRV
-829 IDDNTGVMVDVTE
+829 TDENTGLLVDVTE
-842 DHSLYNDEK
+842 DHSLFNDKQE
-851 KEIKPSEI
+851 EIKPSSI
-859 DENTK
+859 NENTK
-864 LEYFD
+864 LEYYNGVLENGEIIMAID
-869 SKFDDGTEK
+869 IIDRI
-878 VAYYFMELKIK
+878 VR
-889 EVANGI
+889 EVALGTR
-895 DDRFPTYFMNLE
+895 DRFPIEFMNLKSE
-907 PSYYRE
+907 QYKYVLYSWLTSFNPFTEY
-913 LLSIWEENK
+913 NK
-922 RDNIEYTKTVQAQ
+922 TIQAQ
-935 IQFFY
+935 IMY
-940 SKLNTNI
+940 MKKRAK